1 MKPYT
6 ADTSAEAHRRHVENV
21 RAMTP
26 AERVAA
32 AFDLSAWAMQR
43 ALMVIQQQ
51 HPGIDEQ
58 EAHLILLERLY
69 GKELAERARRWR
81 QAWMQQHE

>member
-6 ADTSAEAHRRHVENV
+6 IDTNPEAHRRHVENV

-32 AFDLSAWAMQR
+32 AFDVSAWAIDR
-43 ALMVIQQQ
+43 ALQIIRQQ
-51 HPGIDEQ
+51 HPAVDES
-58 EAHLILLERLY
+58 EARLILLERLY
-69 GKELAERARRWR
+69 GTALVERVRQWR
-81 QAWMQQHE
+81 TDQPCHE

>member
-6 ADTSAEAHRRHVENV
+6 TDTSLEAHRRHVENV

-32 AFDLSAWAMQR
+32 AFDLSAWAMER
-43 ALMVIQQQ
+43 ALMVIRQND
-51 HPGIDEQ
+51 PAIDEQ
-58 EAHLILLERLY
+58 EARLILLGRLY
-69 GKELAERARRWR
+69 GTALSDRVRRWR
-81 QAWMQQHE
+81 EAQTDHE